1 MLFLNS
7 GLGWNI
13 SVGDVASFQDSEEL
27 DVLMRTTLKCFL
39 EFIFPIN

>member
-13 SVGDVASFQDSEEL
+13 SVGDVASVQDSEEL
-27 DVLMRTTLKCFL
+27 DVLMRT
-39 EFIFPIN
+39 I